1 MKLVFTPFSIVLGLV
16 AGIVGRKIFEQ
27 VWGLI
32 DEDEPPHPQHR
43 ETGGFVKLLAAL
55 VVEGAIFRLVRGLAD
70 HGSRH
75 GVAKLT
81 GTWPGGERPEPEW
94 PRRPQHHPPHPKEPP
109 WRSRRTR
116 SFSCCVS
123 AALTTRSSRPSRSC
137 RTRSIP

>member
-1 MKLVFTPFSIVLGLV
+1 MKYVFMPISILGGIV
-16 AGIVGRKIFEQ
+16 AGLIGKKIFEQ
-27 VWGLI
+27 IWGLI

-81 GTWPGGERPEPEW
+81 GSWPGEERPEPE
-94 PRRPQHHPPHPKEPP
+94 
-109 WRSRRTR
+109 
-116 SFSCCVS
+116 
-123 AALTTRSSRPSRSC
+123 
-137 RTRSIP
+137 